1 MPEIKAAST
10 TVSGTWSAVTSST
23 AGNPRCT
30 ETDTD
35 GDVVAKGKYA
45 DWITEDGL
53 LLLGGWARDGLTDE
67 QIAHNIGI
75 STGTLYAWKNDHPE
89 ISEAIKKGKAPVDL
103 EVENALLKK
112 ALGFT
117 VTVKKPIKLKTK
129 KQLKDEGTIE
139 EERIEYADEEIY
151 IPPETAAQIFWLKN
165 RRPDK
170 WRDKPAPV
178 ETEQTED
185 DGFLAALSG
194 SAAED
199 WADEG

>member
-1 MPEIKAAST
+1 M
-10 TVSGTWSAVTSST
+10 
-23 AGNPRCT
+23 
-30 ETDTD
+30 
-35 GDVVAKGKYA
+35 AKGKYA
-45 DWITEDGL
+45 DWITPDGL
-53 LLLGGWARDGLTDE
+53 LLLEGWARDGLTDE

-129 KQLKDEGTIE
+129 KQLKDKGTIE

-170 WRDKPAPV
+170 WRDKPAPA
-178 ETEQTED
+178 EAEQAED

>member
-1 MPEIKAAST
+1 M
-10 TVSGTWSAVTSST
+10 
-23 AGNPRCT
+23 
-30 ETDTD
+30 
-35 GDVVAKGKYA
+35 AKGKYA
-45 DWITEDGL
+45 DWITSDGL
-53 LLLGGWARDGLTDE
+53 LLLEGWARDGLTDE
-67 QIAHNIGI
+67 QIAHNIGVNVK
-75 STGTLYAWKNDHPE
+75 TLWDWKTRFDPICN
-89 ISEAIKKGKAPVDL
+89 AIKKGKAPVDL

-129 KQLKDEGTIE
+129 KQLKDKGTIE

-170 WRDKPAPV
+170 WRDKPAPAG
-178 ETEQTED
+178 TEQAED